1 MTSNVFSYIGKSIF
15 WMVMGYAVPGFL
27 QGVGNFLEVAFR
39 PAVIFGFQIF
49 CIIMVLANLTKLGSY
64 LLQGLDDE

>member
-1 MTSNVFSYIGKSIF
+1 
-15 WMVMGYAVPGFL
+15 MGYAVPGFL